1 MPPVLTILLE
11 SAAAVALGTL
21 LQRLRVPGGML
32 IGAIIGTA
40 FLSIVFSVGTA
51 PGWFKLTAQILTGS
65 YLGCTISRD
74 EVKQIPKVIAPA
86 VLSVV
91 GFFFLCLACALAFE
105 KITGLDALT
114 SLFCALP
121 GGMTDTPLVAMDMGA
136 QVGVV
141 VAAQLVRAL
150 FGMGV
155 LPLIV
160 LSADKVLAPKLGVP
174 SVREKDQLK
183 GRRTKPDHA
192 LRWMCLTLL
201 AAAAGGLFGRW
212 TGIPAGGFTFAM
224 VFALLFNLKTDK
236 GWSPLPL
243 RRIAQVLSGICIGI
257 KVTVEE
263 LELMKHMLLPLV
275 ILVGGYSLL
284 CITFGCL
291 FAKKFHMGLREAML
305 SMSPAGATEVT
316 LIAADMDVVSSK
328 LLVMHLF
335 RLITALVVFPQLFR
349 IYLAIRG
356 LG

>member
-1 MPPVLTILLE
+1 MSEIEMLLLE
-11 SAAAVALGTL
+11 ILVAVIFGFL
-21 LQRLRVPGGML
+21 LQKLHVPGGML
-32 IGAIIGTA
+32 IGAIIGVSI
-40 FLSIVFSVGTA
+40 LSICFSIGTA
-51 PGWFKLTAQILTGS
+51 PKYFKLTAQILTGS
-65 YLGCTISRD
+65 YLGCTVTKED
-74 EVKQIPKVIAPA
+74 VKEIPKVLGP
-86 VLSVV
+86 VLISFF

-105 KITGLDALT
+105 KIAGMDVLT

-150 FGMGV
+150 FGMSV

-174 SVREKDQLK
+174 SVREKDELK
-183 GRRTKPDHA
+183 GKRPKPDKPI
-192 LRWMCLTLL
+192 LMMCLTVA
-201 AAAAGGLFGRW
+201 AAAAGGFFGRW

-224 VFALLFNLKTDK
+224 IFALIFNLKTNK
-236 GWSPLPL
+236 GYSPLPL
-243 RRIAQVLSGICIGI
+243 RRIAQVLSGICIGV
-257 KVTVEE
+257 KVTVDE
-263 LELMKHMLLPLV
+263 LEIIKKMLLPLL
-275 ILVGGYSLL
+275 ILVLGYTLL
-284 CITFGCL
+284 CLTFGCF
-291 FAKKFHMGLREAML
+291 FAKRFHMGLREAML

-349 IYLAIRG
+349 IYLALRG
-356 LG
+356 L